1 MSLKGKLMSSV
12 NAKSNTQ
19 KDSIKV
25 SCHVEED

>member
-1 MSLKGKLMSSV
+1 MSIKGKLMSSV
-12 NAKSNTQ
+12 NTKSNTQ